1 MEKSLRRT
9 GLHWRVVTLPNPWRR
24 RIIGGAVVAIAAPLA
39 LLTLMGNRPAD
50 PRESMRAEIGRLE
63 EQISTN
69 AADVASLRMMADQAR
84 AELATLHSQKQA
96 EEASLVTASHAVSAP
111 EAGPALPGADWPFY
125 NPPLRTPRPPVHEV
139 IVSAPRHLHLHTARD
154 YLLAARQHVARGRS
168 GDAQTALEKAE
179 TRALNNSSWRDQDLR
194 HSQLIRQI
202 GDARRL
208 LAGGDGART
217 AQAIDAA
224 AQSAR

>member
-1 MEKSLRRT
+1 MLSHCPTRGDAESSGARW
-9 GLHWRVVTLPNPWRR
+9 WRSRPRWRFSR
-24 RIIGGAVVAIAAPLA
+24 SWEIGPPTRAS
-39 LLTLMGNRPAD
+39 
-50 PRESMRAEIGRLE
+50 SMRAEIGRLE

-125 NPPLRTPRPPVHEV
+125 NPPLRTPRPPVREV

-179 TRALNNSSWRDQDLR
+179 TRALNDFILARSGSSPLPTYSPNRR
-194 HSQLIRQI
+194 CPPF
-202 GDARRL
+202 ARR
-208 LAGGDGART
+208 R
-217 AQAIDAA
+217 
-224 AQSAR
+224 